1 MNVDHVVGLR
11 DNERFRSAY
20 NDAAVRI
27 ADGMPVVV
35 TAKLL
40 GLRVPGRITGADL
53 MSALIAEAW
62 GTSSAWRS
70 LGALPR

>member
-20 NDAAVRI
+20 NDAAVRM

-62 GTSSAWRS
+62 RTSSAWRS